1 MCDDS
6 LEESLYIDVIVAE
19 FGEQALIVDEGKSH
33 PRLVYRKK
41 V

>member
-6 LEESLYIDVIVAE
+6 LEESLYIVVIVAE
-19 FGEQALIVDEGKSH
+19 FGEQALIVDKGKGH